1 MQPVVLSWSS
11 GKDSAMALYEL
22 RKSGEYEVVSLLTT
36 VSSQYGR
43 VSMHGVRVALLKA
56 QAESLGIPLDMIPLS
71 GHPSNEEYENKMR
84 ETLQCYKNRGINKIA
99 FGDIFLEDL
108 RAYRQ
113 NKLSAIGM
121 QALFPL
127 WKRDTGELFSS
138 IIASGFKSVI
148 TCVDTEALS
157 MSFAGRII
165 DRTLQNDLPATVDA
179 CGENGEY
186 HSFTYAGP
194 LFRSQIGF
202 EVGEKVLRDNRF
214 YYCDLIPA

>member
-1 MQPVVLSWSS
+1 M
-11 GKDSAMALYEL
+11 
-22 RKSGEYEVVSLLTT
+22 LTT
-36 VSSQYGR
+36 VSSQYDR
-43 VSMHGVRVALLKA
+43 ISMHGVRVPLLKA
-56 QAESLGIPLDMIPLS
+56 QAESLGIPLDMVPLS

-84 ETLQCYKNRGINKIA
+84 ETLLGYKNRGINKIA

-108 RAYRQ
+108 RTYRQ

-127 WKRDTGELFSS
+127 WKRDTRELLSS

-148 TCVDTEALS
+148 TCVDTKALP

-165 DRTLQNDLPATVDA
+165 DRTLSNDLPETVDA

-194 LFRSQIGF
+194 LFHRQIGF

-214 YYCDLIPA
+214 YYCDVLPT